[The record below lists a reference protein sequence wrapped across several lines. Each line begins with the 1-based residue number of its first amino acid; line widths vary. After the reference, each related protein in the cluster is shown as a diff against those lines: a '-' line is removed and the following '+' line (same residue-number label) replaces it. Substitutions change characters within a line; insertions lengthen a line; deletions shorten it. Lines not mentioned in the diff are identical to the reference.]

1 MTLAHVLMS
10 ILLCLVFGLAASR
23 SWLGVTIT
31 VCCSGI
37 ALAALLVALSI

>member
-37 ALAALLVALSI
+37 ALAALAVLLSI